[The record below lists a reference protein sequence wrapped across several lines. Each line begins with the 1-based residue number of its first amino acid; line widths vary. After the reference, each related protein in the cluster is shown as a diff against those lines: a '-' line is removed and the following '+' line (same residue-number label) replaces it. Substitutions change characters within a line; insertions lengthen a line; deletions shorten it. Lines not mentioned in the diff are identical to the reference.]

1 MDYKTVARAAQDE
14 FVEKRSRFIGHIKP
28 VTSQEQAVEFIAQ
41 IKTKYWDAAHN
52 VSGYVLRDGGIQ
64 RYSDDGEPQGT
75 AGIPTL
81 DVLLKE
87 ELTDCAV
94 VVTRYFGGTKLGA
107 GGLVRAYSHAAKIA
121 VDAGRIITMTLF
133 AKLKV
138 ECDYSFYGK
147 LAAFVPES
155 GGVIED
161 TRFADDVTVLLRVPA
176 HAIEL
181 FNANLADLS
190 LGQVKSEKTGEIF
203 AEIKKN

>member
-1 MDYKTVARAAQDE
+1 MEYKTVAHEAQDE
-14 FVEKRSRFIGHIKP
+14 FVEKRSRFIGYIKP
-28 VTSQEQAVEFIAQ
+28 VTTQEQATEFIAE
-41 IKTKYWDAAHN
+41 IKTKHWDAAHN
-52 VSGYVLRDGGIQ
+52 VSAYVLRGGGIQ

-107 GGLVRAYSHAAKIA
+107 GGLVRAYTRAAKVA
-121 VDAGRIITMTLF
+121 VDAGKVITMTLF

-155 GGVIED
+155 DGVIED
-161 TRFADDVTVLLRVPA
+161 TLFADDVTVLFRVPNA
-176 HAIEL
+176 EL
-181 FNANLADLS
+181 ETFRAKLADLS
-190 LGQVKSEKTGEIF
+190 FGQFESTKTGEIF
-203 AEIKKN
+203 ARTNKN

>member
-1 MDYKTVARAAQDE
+1 M
-14 FVEKRSRFIGHIKP
+14 
-28 VTSQEQAVEFIAQ
+28 
-41 IKTKYWDAAHN
+41 
-52 VSGYVLRDGGIQ
+52 
-64 RYSDDGEPQGT
+64 
-75 AGIPTL
+75 
-81 DVLLKE
+81 LLKE

>member
-1 MDYKTVARAAQDE
+1 MEYKTVARATQGE
-14 FVEKRSRFIGHIKP
+14 FIEKRSRFIGHIKP
-28 VTSQEQAVEFIAQ
+28 VETQEQATEFIAA
-41 IKTKYWDAAHN
+41 IKTKHWDATHN
-52 VSGYVLRDGGIQ
+52 VSAYVLRDGGVQ

-107 GGLVRAYSHAAKIA
+107 GGLVRAYTRAAKIA
-121 VDAGRIITMTLF
+121 VDAGKIITMTLF
-133 AKLKV
+133 IKLKV

-147 LAAFVPES
+147 LAALVPES
-155 GGVIED
+155 DGVLED
-161 TRFADDVTVLLRVPA
+161 TKFADDVTVLLRVPA
-176 HAIEL
+176 AGLEL

-190 LGQVKSEKTGEIF
+190 LGQFKSEKIGEIF